1 MRDLRSRTVCMVFP
15 RIILWLP
22 PRMSS
27 PGRLTK
33 GHTRG
38 VASPR

>member
-1 MRDLRSRTVCMVFP
+1 MVFP

-27 PGRLTK
+27 PGRPPTDRA
-33 GHTRG
+33 RG
-38 VASPR
+38 LALRG